1 MKQKNQPHTSSHRSN
16 RQSEY
21 WFDDEEMRW
30 AIQQWAT
37 RIGVKAPRVRLQM
50 MPTQWGTITPSGWLT
65 LDPMLLTMPKDP
77 GEFVIVHELVHLLAP
92 KHGKLFKLF
101 MHAYLPDWEA
111 REWQL
116 QGYTRAKGN

>member
-1 MKQKNQPHTSSHRSN
+1 MLWT
-16 RQSEY
+16 
-21 WFDDEEMRW
+21 
-30 AIQQWAT
+30 IQQWAT

-50 MPTQWGTITPSGWLT
+50 MPSQLGTITPSGWLT

-101 MHAYLPDWEA
+101 MHAYLLDWEE
-111 REWQL
+111 REQRF
-116 QGYTRAKGN
+116 QKYAKSRELVGRPRSCNHRFTWRIL